1 MRHTTYHLFNR
12 FISKLGEKL
21 GIGDYTVYTQDELLG
36 LLRTAALGREVE
48 LIPSRQRAYN
58 LVAVLG

>member
-1 MRHTTYHLFNR
+1 MRYTAYHLFNR

-21 GIGDYTVYTQDELLG
+21 GIGDYTVYTQDELLE
-36 LLRTAALGREVE
+36 LLRTAALGRKVE
-48 LIPSRQRAYN
+48 PIPSQQRAYN